1 MLSIKEDIIFEMI
14 IEQICMVTGSVPKIG
29 LTLLQLHLLAD
40 KISSDLGSPGSH
52 LIESDMALPFY
63 INFSR

>member
-1 MLSIKEDIIFEMI
+1 MLSIKEDIIFEII
-14 IEQICMVTGSVPKIG
+14 IEQICKLTGSVPKIG
-29 LTLLQLHLLAD
+29 LTLLQTHLPTD

-52 LIESDMALPFY
+52 LSESDMALPVY